1 MNSQYTQYSITLA
14 KDAAKTA
21 PPNKEETTR
30 ERAAQKHNQYL
41 QGTGYQEFVSSNYR
55 CCFSYRL
62 ILMHKAHPE
71 GGHSPPWP
79 ASRSWQSLLIWQLLS
94 NSQDSQMV
102 TIAPGWPEEP
112 WNEIEKQTNH
122 KILWEQEEAQHVK
135 KFPLLTR
142 CHCSEIVTSVSF
154 ASSCLILLPVHN
166 SSYKQEEI
174 SFPKKLKSLQRQIK
188 LVKKG
193 DLLPGPAMKEQG
205 SRF

>member
-1 MNSQYTQYSITLA
+1 
-14 KDAAKTA
+14 
-21 PPNKEETTR
+21 
-30 ERAAQKHNQYL
+30 
-41 QGTGYQEFVSSNYR
+41 
-55 CCFSYRL
+55 
-62 ILMHKAHPE
+62 MHKTHPE

-79 ASRSWQSLLIWQLLS
+79 ASSSWQSLLIWQLLS

-122 KILWEQEEAQHVK
+122 KILWEQEEAQYVK

-154 ASSCLILLPVHN
+154 ASSCLILLPVHS

-174 SFPKKLKSLQRQIK
+174 SFPKKPPETNKACKKRRPFTWACNEGARTKVLNQR
-188 LVKKG
+188 G
-193 DLLPGPAMKEQG
+193 
-205 SRF
+205 